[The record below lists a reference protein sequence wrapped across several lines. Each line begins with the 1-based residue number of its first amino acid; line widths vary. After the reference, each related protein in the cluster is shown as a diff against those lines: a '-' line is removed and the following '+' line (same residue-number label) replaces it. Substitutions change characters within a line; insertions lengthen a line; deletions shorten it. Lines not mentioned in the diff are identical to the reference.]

1 MPKTMDYG
9 VSGKRY
15 FLYIFAVFCVLL
27 KLNHEGMVSMT
38 FFKSTTVAFFVG
50 ISALA
55 FAPVALADNSNKVK
69 FRKSITLKVGQ
80 AAIVHGARGK
90 CGQLPSKADLAKNK
104 KNLDP
109 TLKTGHIAF
118 GKPGVR
124 KSGSCNGW
132 TPVYETIF
140 VADRPGK
147 ETVKIHGDTV
157 RITVK

>member
-1 MPKTMDYG
+1 MNFSRSTSVALIAG
-9 VSGKRY
+9 LS
-15 FLYIFAVFCVLL
+15 VL
-27 KLNHEGMVSMT
+27 T
-38 FFKSTTVAFFVG
+38 
-50 ISALA
+50 
-55 FAPVALADNSNKVK
+55 FAPAAQADNSNKVK
-69 FRKSITLKVGQ
+69 FRSSITLKVGQ
-80 AAIVHGARGK
+80 AAIVHGARGD
-90 CGQLPSKADLAKNK
+90 CGKLPSKADLARNK
-104 KNLDP
+104 RNLDP

>member
-1 MPKTMDYG
+1 MK
-9 VSGKRY
+9 
-15 FLYIFAVFCVLL
+15 LL
-27 KLNHEGMVSMT
+27 NLTS
-38 FFKSTTVAFFVG
+38 
-50 ISALA
+50 
-55 FAPVALADNSNKVK
+55 VALITGLTTFAFVPAAQADSSNKVK
-69 FRKSITLKVGQ
+69 FRSSISLKVGQ

-90 CGQLPSKADLAKNK
+90 CGQLPGKNDLSDTKR
-104 KNLDP
+104 NLDSA
-109 TLKTGHIAF
+109 LKTGHIAF
-118 GKPGVR
+118 GKPGIR

>member
-1 MPKTMDYG
+1 MD
-9 VSGKRY
+9 
-15 FLYIFAVFCVLL
+15 A
-27 KLNHEGMVSMT
+27 MT
-38 FFKSTTVAFFVG
+38 FLKSISVALFVG

-55 FAPVALADNSNKVK
+55 FAPVAQADNSNKVK
-69 FRKSITLKVGQ
+69 FRSNITLKVGQ

-104 KNLDP
+104 RNLDP

>member
-1 MPKTMDYG
+1 M
-9 VSGKRY
+9 
-15 FLYIFAVFCVLL
+15 
-27 KLNHEGMVSMT
+27 H
-38 FFKSTTVAFFVG
+38 FFKLSSIGLIAGLSVLTFSTNVQ
-50 ISALA
+50 
-55 FAPVALADNSNKVK
+55 ADSSNKVK
-69 FRKSITLKVGQ
+69 FRSSVSLKVGQ
-80 AAIVHGARGK
+80 AMIVHGARGA
-90 CGQLPSKADLAKNK
+90 CGQLPTKADLAQSKG
-104 KNLDP
+104 NLDAAL
-109 TLKTGHIAF
+109 TTGHIVF

>member
-1 MPKTMDYG
+1 MK
-9 VSGKRY
+9 
-15 FLYIFAVFCVLL
+15 I
-27 KLNHEGMVSMT
+27 LNLTSVALITGLTT
-38 FFKSTTVAFFVG
+38 F
-50 ISALA
+50 A
-55 FAPVALADNSNKVK
+55 FAPAAQADSSNKVK
-69 FRKSITLKVGQ
+69 FRSSISLKVGQ

-90 CGQLPSKADLAKNK
+90 CGQLPSKNDLSDTKQ
-104 KNLDP
+104 NLDSA
-109 TLKTGHIAF
+109 LKTGHIAF
-118 GKPGVR
+118 GKPGIR

>member
-1 MPKTMDYG
+1 MNIIKSTSIALVAG
-9 VSGKRY
+9 LSV
-15 FLYIFAVFCVLL
+15 
-27 KLNHEGMVSMT
+27 MT
-38 FFKSTTVAFFVG
+38 FATNVQ
-50 ISALA
+50 
-55 FAPVALADNSNKVK
+55 ADSSNKVK
-69 FRKSITLKVGQ
+69 FRSSISLKVGQ
-80 AAIVHGARGK
+80 AMIVHGIRGA
-90 CGQLPSKADLAKNK
+90 CGKLPTKADLAQSKG
-104 KNLDP
+104 NLDAA
-109 TLKTGHIAF
+109 LKTGHIAF